1 MNIIKPSP
9 YEKNRAIEDILSKG
23 LSKPK
28 SLWNYI
34 HEIYHALGLRYI
46 FWGTAPAIMI
56 TVAVTLAWM
65 RLVPFAPEQHPYA
78 ALFALAPV
86 FFLVVVCITETI
98 ERVVGLYELKMTY
111 KYTIQQITAF
121 RVLCFSLM
129 GAFFCTLTSLYF
141 GRLPINFSFFKALSI
156 SFCALFLCAVLTLV
170 ILRLFNRLW
179 IYLSANLL
187 WMAVGFLPL
196 RIFGQSWELL
206 LAQIPIA
213 ITLVVTVIVCAL
225 FLIEVKKHMKFHRRK
240 DIYYVGR

>member
-1 MNIIKPSP
+1 MNMIKPSP
-9 YEKNRAIEDILSKG
+9 YEKNRTIEDILSKG

-46 FWGTAPAIMI
+46 FMGTAPAILM
-56 TVAVTLAWM
+56 TVAAILAWI
-65 RLVPFAPEQHPYA
+65 RLFPFAPEQHPYA
-78 ALFALAPV
+78 TLFALAPA
-86 FFLVVVCITETI
+86 FFLVMVCITETI
-98 ERVVGLYELKMTY
+98 ERVGGLYEIKMTC

-129 GAFFCTLTSLYF
+129 GAVFCTLTSLYF
-141 GRLPINFSFFKALSI
+141 SRLPVDYSFFKALSI

-179 IYLSANLL
+179 MYLSAILL
-187 WMAVGFLPL
+187 WLTIGILPV
-196 RIFGQSWELL
+196 RFFGRSWELL

-213 ITLVVTVIVCAL
+213 ETLFVTVMVCAL
-225 FLIEVKKHMKFHRRK
+225 FLIEIKKHMKIHKREVA
-240 DIYYVGR
+240 YYAGR